1 MHASAEVCNLSQ
13 NSNMYTT
20 LAEKSPIGQASQ
32 HRVKKY
38 KKKKKEDEEEEEEEE
53 EEKEKE
59 KKKNIGHLATFWFS
73 IMSILSLHIES
84 TGSLIKI
91 V

>member
-38 KKKKKEDEEEEEEEE
+38 KKKKKEDEEEEEEE
-53 EEKEKE
+53 KEKE